1 MKWLNLITLLLVIIG
16 GLDIGLV
23 SLGGT
28 HANDFIANLFGGV
41 ESNATRVVYALIG
54 LSALWQLAPFFKA
67 IKIGETHAELHR

>member
-1 MKWLNLITLLLVIIG
+1 MKWLNLTTLLLVIIG

-23 SLGGT
+23 SLGGN

-41 ESNATRVVYALIG
+41 AADGTRFVYGLIG

-67 IKIGETHAELHR
+67 FQVGETHAESH